1 MTDPRK
7 PTRPAGEEADA
18 AQERAMLLEA
28 PSTDPSAPAGGDTP
42 GGDGVKYLTQR
53 QLWWRRLRRSKLGLA
68 GGAIVILLYLSA
80 IFAGFLSPCSP
91 NQQFITHIHAPPQL
105 PKLFHEGQLHRP
117 FVYATKAQL
126 SEDGLERIYTMDTA
140 TPRPIRLL
148 VRGEEAYKFV
158 GLVPTTLR
166 LFGTGGDA
174 SADAPWFPLGT
185 DRMGRCQLSRIL
197 HGGRISLTIGL
208 IGVAI
213 TTILG
218 TVIGVASGYFGGVTD
233 TLVQRLIELLM
244 SFPAIPLWMALAAAL
259 PPDWSSLKVYF
270 GIVTI
275 LSVVGWGGLARQVRG
290 LVLATREA
298 DYIKAAKSAGA
309 THRHV
314 IFRHLV
320 PSTYGYLIVIAT
332 LAIPATILGETALS
346 FLGLGIRPPMTSW
359 GVLLEEAQHVRVI
372 VQFPWLLLPAL
383 PVLLTVVAF
392 NFLGDALR
400 DAINN
405 ER

>member
-1 MTDPRK
+1 MTDPPPEK
-7 PTRPAGEEADA
+7 TTPVGDA
-18 AQERAMLLEA
+18 AEERAMLLA
-28 PSTDPSAPAGGDTP
+28 AATPAASTDSVDE
-42 GGDGVKYLTQR
+42 VKYLTQR
-53 QLWWRRLRRSKLGLA
+53 QLWWRRLRRSKLGMA
-68 GGAIVILLYLSA
+68 GGTIVVLLYLSA
-80 IFAGFLSPCSP
+80 IFAGFLSPYSP
-91 NQQFITHIHAPPQL
+91 NEQFISHIHAPPQL
-105 PKLFHEGQLHRP
+105 PKLLHDGGLQRP
-117 FVYATKAQL
+117 FVYPTAAQL
-126 SEDGLERIYTMDTA
+126 TEDGLERVYSMDTDA
-140 TPRPIRLL
+140 PRPIRFF
-148 VRGEEAYKFV
+148 VRGEESYKFI

-166 LFGTGGDA
+166 LFGTGE
-174 SADAPWFPLGT
+174 ADAPWFPLGT

-218 TVIGVASGYFGGVTD
+218 TVIGVASGYFGGLTD
-233 TLVQRLIELLM
+233 TVVQRLIELLM

-314 IFRHLV
+314 IFKHLV

-400 DAINN
+400 DAINQ

>member
-1 MTDPRK
+1 MTNPRK
-7 PTRPAGEEADA
+7 MTTPPGEGVAEPEAAAEDA
-18 AQERAMLLEA
+18 VQ
-28 PSTDPSAPAGGDTP
+28 
-42 GGDGVKYLTQR
+42 YLTQR

-68 GGAIVILLYLSA
+68 GGVIVILLYLSA
-80 IFAGFLSPCSP
+80 IFAGFLSPHGP
-91 NQQFITHIHAPPQL
+91 NQQFISHIHSPPQL
-105 PKLFHEGQLHRP
+105 PKLISDDGLHLP
-117 FVYATKAQL
+117 FVYATQASL
-126 SEDGLERIYTMDTA
+126 TEDGLERVYTMDRT
-140 TPRPIRLL
+140 TRHTIRLF
-148 VRGEEAYKFV
+148 VRGEETYKLL
-158 GLVPTTLR
+158 GLIPTKVR
-166 LFGTGGDA
+166 LFGVAGDESKA
-174 SADAPWFPLGT
+174 EWFPLGT

-213 TTILG
+213 TTVLG
-218 TVIGVASGYFGGVTD
+218 TVIGVVSGYFGGVID
-233 TLVQRLIELLM
+233 IFIQRVIELLM

-259 PPDWSSLKVYF
+259 PPDWSPIHVYF

-309 THRHV
+309 GHRTV
-314 IFRHLV
+314 IFKHLV

-346 FLGLGIRPPMTSW
+346 FLGLGIRPPMVSW
-359 GVLLEEAQHVRVI
+359 GVLLEEAQRVRVI
-372 VQFPWLLLPAL
+372 VQFPWLLLPAV

-400 DAINN
+400 DAIAGG
-405 ER
+405 R